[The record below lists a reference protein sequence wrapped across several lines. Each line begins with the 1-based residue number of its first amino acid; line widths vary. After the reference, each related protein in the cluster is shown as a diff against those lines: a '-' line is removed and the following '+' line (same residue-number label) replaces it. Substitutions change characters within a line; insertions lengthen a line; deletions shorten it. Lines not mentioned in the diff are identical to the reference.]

1 MISTLQTTDIPILAR
16 FREIEFIPL
25 GNHCATGCSRM
36 IHRFGE
42 YLEPLTCISSGYS
55 LVALGSKY
63 GKIYVYQNIP
73 TTNCV
78 RITAILA
85 HHSSVV
91 HKIIFYKD
99 QIISCSDDMTIGIVD
114 ILPDGALILSK
125 ILQVS
130 KGKIFLKMKKKSS
143 QNYFCFQGHV
153 SRVKAIDIQ
162 QNRLLSG
169 SDDRT
174 IKLWSTA
181 QSICFMIYRKITFK
195 THRYK

>member
-1 MISTLQTTDIPILAR
+1 MYEWFYFDQRSRRKIYQNIYHKGCFESSKINFQLKKPKVAIVDVFIDEEFNLLCLAV
-16 FREIEFIPL
+16 IAGSPHVML
-25 GNHCATGCSRM
+25 SSLYTTGCSRM

-130 KGKIFLKMKKKSS
+130 KGKIFLKMKKKFISKLLLFS
-143 QNYFCFQGHV
+143 GPCF
-153 SRVKAIDIQ
+153 
-162 QNRLLSG
+162 
-169 SDDRT
+169 
-174 IKLWSTA
+174 
-181 QSICFMIYRKITFK
+181 
-195 THRYK
+195 